1 MGNTFDMNTISDI
14 KNKIEQAKGK
24 RESIES
30 QIKGIKNNI
39 RTELKNTKAA
49 EHSRVI
55 IQTVA
60 KETQNQLE
68 YRVSELSTLA
78 LQAVMEEEWKLKLE
92 FNEKRGRT
100 EATMLLE
107 INEKSRSPKGNFGG
121 GVLDTLGLFSRF
133 GLFSLIRPVPR
144 KFFALDEPLKWLKG
158 ADLPEK
164 GAEIIKETSHRLGY
178 QILMVS
184 HSPELKAGAD
194 KIIMIN

>member
-1 MGNTFDMNTISDI
+1 MRCTVNISDI
-14 KNKIEQAKGK
+14 KDKIQQAKGK
-24 RESIES
+24 QQEVEK
-30 QIKGIKNNI
+30 QIKIIKERV
-39 RTELKNTKAA
+39 RTESKNAKAA
-49 EHSRVI
+49 EHARVI
-55 IQTVA
+55 LQTVA
-60 KETQNQLE
+60 KKTQNQLE

-78 LQAVMEEEWKLKLE
+78 LQAVMEENWKLKLE
-92 FNEKRGRT
+92 FTEKRGRT
-100 EATMLLE
+100 EAAMLLE
-107 INEKSRSPKGNFGG
+107 INDKSRSPKGNFGG

-133 GLFSLIRPVPR
+133 GLFSLIRPAPR

-194 KIIMIN
+194 KIVSID